1 MAARIYRPTKT
12 AMQSGRAKTHRWV
25 LDFEPASARGVDPL
39 MGWTSSSD
47 MGAQLKLTFASKEE
61 AVAYA
66 EKRGIAFQLI
76 EPKDRRAKQISYADN
91 FRSDRIGLW
100 TH

>member
-1 MAARIYRPTKT
+1 MTARIYRPTKT
-12 AMQSGRAKTHRWV
+12 AMQSGRAKTHRW
-25 LDFEPASARGVDPL
+25 LLEFEPSAPRSADPL

-47 MGAQLKLTFASKEE
+47 MTSQVRMFFASKEE
-61 AVAYA
+61 ALAYA
-66 EKRGIAFQLI
+66 EKHGIDFVLT
-76 EPKDRRAKQISYADN
+76 EPKERRAKAISYAEN